1 MYLAAGAWNKFYVE
15 VFEKGVSDYLVSGNK
30 VIGEGGGW
38 FGGTLD
44 STDGGSVVAI
54 GDFCYSFY
62 NGVGKA
68 HLYSTGASTSTPFSI
83 GDRSFNY
90 DDGPESTS

>member
-1 MYLAAGAWNKFYVE
+1 M
-15 VFEKGVSDYLVSGNK
+15 
-30 VIGEGGGW
+30 
-38 FGGTLD
+38 D
-44 STDGGSVVAI
+44 STDDGSVVAI

-68 HLYSTGASTSTPFSI
+68 YLYSTGASTSTPFSI

>member
-1 MYLAAGAWNKFYVE
+1 MIASNVLSLMAILRGGPYRHH
-15 VFEKGVSDYLVSGNK
+15 
-30 VIGEGGGW
+30 EGGGW
-38 FGGTLD
+38 FGGTVD
-44 STDGGSVVAI
+44 STDDGSVVAI

-68 HLYSTGASTSTPFSI
+68 YLYSTGASTSTPFSI